1 MERAELSK
9 WDSQSDEQVFES
21 FRRDDPDAYREL
33 IERHH
38 DDLLRFLT
46 RMVGDRAAAEDIFQ
60 ETFLQVHI
68 SAATFDTSR
77 RFRPWLFTI
86 AANKARD
93 MLRKKNRRKTVELS
107 APIRKSESGASFID
121 LLEVDVPPPDEAM
134 DLGERDEQ
142 VQRALDQLGPTLREV
157 LLLAYFQRMS
167 YAQIAEDL
175 GIPLGTVKS
184 RMHSAVAAF
193 ARSWQTVSKDHSQN
207 DTSTDE

>member
-1 MERAELSK
+1 MSVSDWHE
-9 WDSQSDEQVFES
+9 QSDEQVFEA
-21 FRRDDPDAYREL
+21 FRRDEPGAYREL
-33 IERHH
+33 IERYH

-46 RMVGDRAAAEDIFQ
+46 RMMGDRAAAEDIFQ
-60 ETFLQVHI
+60 DTFLQVHI
-68 SAATFDTSR
+68 SAASFDSSR

-93 MLRKKNRRKTVELS
+93 ALRKRNRRKTVELS
-107 APIRKSESGASFID
+107 APIKKSEPGASFVD

-134 DLGERDEQ
+134 DLAERDEQ
-142 VQRALDQLGPTLREV
+142 VQQALQLLGPALREV
-157 LLLAYFQRMS
+157 LLLAYFQRLS

-193 ARSWQTVSKDHSQN
+193 ARAWQSVSKRESN
-207 DTSTDE
+207 ER

>member
-1 MERAELSK
+1 MADWR
-9 WDSQSDEQVFES
+9 SQTDEQVFEA
-21 FRRDDPDAYREL
+21 FRGDDPSAYREL

-60 ETFLQVHI
+60 ETFLQIHI

-93 MLRKKNRRKTVELS
+93 YLRKKIRRKTVELS
-107 APIRKSESGASFID
+107 APIRKSEPGASFVD
-121 LLEVDVPPPDEAM
+121 LLEVDVPPPDEAL
-134 DLGERDEQ
+134 DLSERDEM
-142 VQRALDQLGPTLREV
+142 VQKALDQLGPALREV

-193 ARSWQTVSKDHSQN
+193 ARSWQSVSKERD
-207 DTSTDE
+207 

>member
-1 MERAELSK
+1 LSD
-9 WDSQSDEQVFES
+9 WREQSDEQVFEA
-21 FRRDDPDAYREL
+21 FRAEETGAYREL
-33 IERHH
+33 IERYH

-60 ETFLQVHI
+60 DTFLQVHI
-68 SAATFDTSR
+68 SAASFDSSR

-93 MLRKKNRRKTVELS
+93 YLRKKNRRKTVELS
-107 APIRKSESGASFID
+107 APIKKSEPGSSFVD
-121 LLEVDVPPPDEAM
+121 LLEVDVPAPDAAM
-134 DLGERDEQ
+134 DLSERDGM
-142 VQRALDQLGPTLREV
+142 VQEALDQLGPALREV
-157 LLLAYFQRMS
+157 LLLAYFQRLS

-193 ARSWQTVSKDHSQN
+193 ARAWQSVSKGEQSL
-207 DTSTDE
+207 

>member
-1 MERAELSK
+1 MDRWE
-9 WDSQSDEQVFES
+9 SQSDEQVFEA
-21 FRRDDPDAYREL
+21 FRAEKQGAYREL

-46 RMVGDRAAAEDIFQ
+46 RMVGDRASAEDIFQ

-107 APIRKSESGASFID
+107 APIRKSEPGASFID

-134 DLGERDEQ
+134 DLAERDEQ
-142 VQRALDQLGPTLREV
+142 VQEALDQLGPALREV

-167 YAQIAEDL
+167 YAQIAGDL

-193 ARSWQTVSKDHSQN
+193 ARSWEIVSKSNRQSKD
-207 DTSTDE
+207 

>member
-1 MERAELSK
+1 MGDWQSK
-9 WDSQSDEQVFES
+9 SDEQVFEA
-21 FRRDDPDAYREL
+21 FRADNPDAYREL

-46 RMVGDRAAAEDIFQ
+46 RMVGERSAAEDIFQ

-93 MLRKKNRRKTVELS
+93 YLRKKNRRKTVELS
-107 APIRKSESGASFID
+107 APIRKSGSGASFID

-134 DLGERDEQ
+134 DLSERDEQ
-142 VQRALDQLGPTLREV
+142 VQCALDQLGPALREV
-157 LLLAYFQRMS
+157 LLLAYFQRLS

-193 ARSWQTVSKDHSQN
+193 ARSWQIVSKDH
-207 DTSTDE
+207 DKPTPGTTED